1 MIIFKLKVD
10 EVIYKFEQ
18 CQKTLLELGQMQ
30 QMIYILN
37 CLLIINWQFYE
48 EITLFEF
55 VKLIEI
61 FEKLKSL
68 ILDMIIIK
76 LDCTSTI
83 I

>member
-10 EVIYKFEQ
+10 EVIYKFEHF
-18 CQKTLLELGQMQ
+18 QKTLLELGQMQ

-68 ILDMIIIK
+68 ILDMIIIRV
-76 LDCTSTI
+76 D
-83 I
+83 